1 MELDFSKLNKLGL
14 LDFEDIEE
22 ATETA
27 PEATETE
34 PEGEVPTLDFKAIET
49 ASTAPE
55 GQELAFIK
63 LTREQEDRARLQ
75 EAYRDYQSNIKN
87 AGELRSQILKGARA
101 GEAPT
106 ALLLKACKCISSMTG
121 ESLFSEQVEKDL
133 KALYG
138 EVFLEPAP
146 LEWELDEVK
155 ERLDRLQQAL
165 QRETKTEDR
174 QRIATAAMMVP
185 MVTKGIR
192 LPYVVLH
199 LSDSAP
205 KMGSINTA
213 STLSIDIIAPEAV

>member
-34 PEGEVPTLDFKAIET
+34 PEGEVPTLDFKALET

-55 GQELAFIK
+55 GQGLAYIK

-174 QRIATAAMMVP
+174 QRIERA
-185 MVTKGIR
+185 I
-192 LPYVVLH
+192 
-199 LSDSAP
+199 
-205 KMGSINTA
+205 
-213 STLSIDIIAPEAV
+213 EAHRKKAGELEELLRKAEKREQAV